1 MSVSKVAGACLRF
14 SRAVCGFIILSALT
28 AKASSPDGDA
38 RTALAAVTGPAVR
51 KAKAGAIGYRK
62 SLSTDSYAPA
72 CIALNE
78 RA

>member
-14 SRAVCGFIILSALT
+14 RGVVCGFIILSALT

-38 RTALAAVTGPAVR
+38 RTALATVAGPAVP